1 MKRILLLGV
10 GRSTHTLI
18 KYLSDYSAELDIE
31 IILADKHQ
39 NSFIEPYLN
48 QVRFSFIQLDINNN
62 EARRNMINSSEIVIS
77 MLPHSFHHLV
87 AKDCVFFKKHLIT
100 ASYVSEEV
108 ASLHNDAKSAGILIL
123 NECGL
128 DPGID
133 HLSAMDIIDKLHNQG
148 AVIHSFKSFCGGLV
162 SPEYNNNPWG
172 YKFTWNPKNVVL
184 AGKQGA
190 LYLENS
196 LKKSLLYSE
205 LFQNLTPIDIPNY
218 GNFEAYANR
227 DSLHYKEKYNLLDA
241 HTIIRGTLRENRF
254 SSAWDVFVQTGM
266 TSEISSDNII
276 NPSDFYNYLNTL
288 NNKDIDEKMRY
299 LDLFNINHQD
309 KDYNNPSEY
318 LLNVL
323 TEKWNLDKNDKDMI
337 VMQHIFN
344 YSLSGVK
351 KDLKSSMVV
360 KGDDNI
366 QTAMAKTVGLPLFF
380 ACKLILQ
387 NKISLTGVHI
397 PIHKEIY
404 QPLLKYLDKEGLT
417 FFQ

>member
-39 NSFIEPYLN
+39 NSFIEPYVN
-48 QVRFSFIQLDINNN
+48 QFRFSFIQLDINNN

-108 ASLHNDAKSAGILIL
+108 TSLHNDAKSAGILIL

-133 HLSAMDIIDKLHNQG
+133 HLSAMDIIDKLHDQG

-190 LYLENS
+190 LYLENN
-196 LKKSLLYSE
+196 LKKALLYSE
-205 LFQNLTPIDIPNY
+205 LFQNITQIDIPNH

-404 QPLLKYLDKEGLT
+404 QPLLKSLDKEGLT

>member
-39 NSFIEPYLN
+39 NSFIEPYVN
-48 QVRFSFIQLDINNN
+48 QFRFSFIQLDINNN

-133 HLSAMDIIDKLHNQG
+133 HLSAMDIIDKLHDQG

-190 LYLENS
+190 LYLENN

-205 LFQNLTPIDIPNY
+205 LFQNITQIDIPNH

>member
-108 ASLHNDAKSAGILIL
+108 TSLHNDAKSAGILIL